1 MFLKTALGL
10 IGQLGKTFLDGK
22 IAKGK
27 AKATAMENWD
37 VAAQLNSNT
46 SWKDEWFFILF
57 SIPLV
62 MCFIPPM
69 VTYVEQGFIAL
80 EMMPD
85 WYQYMLSAMVAA
97 SFGVKSVTGI
107 MNKKKSNII

>member
-46 SWKDEWFFILF
+46 SWKDEWFVILF